1 MLSHYHGSAAAAAE
15 DRDVIAA
22 ALRSMRHVTESI
34 NELQREHDRS
44 VRAVEIHRLLDGWS
58 SVDLALLGDL
68 VMEVYDSSFDVR

>member
-1 MLSHYHGSAAAAAE
+1 MLSHSHGSVA

-34 NELQREHDRS
+34 NELKREHDRS

-68 VMEVYDSSFDVR
+68 VMEVYDTFDIRQSS